1 MSNCRAAGVDEDE
14 DIMAV
19 LAASAEAEQAEAILL
34 MLRQVERKDHVLLQ
48 ALSQY
53 ARVPRG
59 SPRKDVSL
67 NFQLIKQLYSIS
79 NKNERRSWKMLLIG
93 AAMRGDQDGSQAVE
107 DMIRHRLSRSVA

>member
-1 MSNCRAAGVDEDE
+1 MSDCRAAGVDEDE

-34 MLRQVERKDHVLLQ
+34 ALRQVERNDHVLLD

-53 ARVPRG
+53 ARAPRG

-67 NFQLIKQLYSIS
+67 DFQLIQQLYSIS
-79 NKNERRSWKMLLIG
+79 NKSEQKSWKVLLIG
-93 AAMRGDQDGSQAVE
+93 AAMRGDQEGSQAVE
-107 DMIRHRLSRSVA
+107 DMIRHRLSGSVP